1 MEKSTFTTT
10 RFESFM
16 NARDGSIAPVNEAKA
31 AAPCLGQITPRLLQI
46 YPKKTHEQKPYQHQL
61 SPLIEFEGSGSNR
74 GATKIGRRYKPYS
87 PLLHLCK
94 TATTLLQTKAP
105 SFKTQQGNCTRDG
118 ELPKHRYHVTCSKS
132 KEGKK
137 RTTTKSTQTSK
148 S

>member
-1 MEKSTFTTT
+1 
-10 RFESFM
+10 M
-16 NARDGSIAPVNEAKA
+16 NARDGSIAAVNEAKA
-31 AAPCLGQITPRLLQI
+31 AAHCLETNYTASIANLS
-46 YPKKTHEQKPYQHQL
+46 KKKKHEQKPYHRQL

-118 ELPKHRYHVTCSKS
+118 ELPKHRFMNILGQICTM
-132 KEGKK
+132 K
-137 RTTTKSTQTSK
+137 RYYK
-148 S
+148 